1 MNDLVR
7 LYNEGKALMEQ
18 AIDCYSKN
26 QINEAEELRNRANDV
41 YSKAHKIY
49 CLENTDRDKLY
60 GKNRNFGI
68 CYHIFEDSLLKN
80 MKSRKG
86 KKFINEVS
94 NLIKKD
100 KILKKQFDVY
110 NNICKK
116 SVTETNKYIDDII
129 ECVSKMDVSKNDI
142 KKSNDKLIDLLEA
155 NSNVNKLLD
164 IDNDTIKLYED
175 IEFILTNKKTLN
187 NIDEFNTVKNSLS
200 ESLSKIYTHNNSE
213 VNEDYEK
220 KISDITEKYEDI
232 TDDELKLFE
241 KISSKNTNKSNLFD
255 AYKNETIDNVNEAIN
270 NASDDDREQ
279 WQNIKTA
286 LDEKKYNEKTF
297 VEDILN
303 FVEIQ
308 KNL

>member
-1 MNDLVR
+1 MNDLVK

-18 AIDCYSKN
+18 AIDCYSNNK
-26 QINEAEELRNRANDV
+26 INEAEELRNKANDV
-41 YSKAHKIY
+41 YSKAHTLY

-80 MKSRKG
+80 MKNRKG

-100 KILKKQFDVY
+100 KVLKEQFDVY

-116 SVTETNKYIDDII
+116 NVTETNKYIDDII
-129 ECVSKMDVSKNDI
+129 ECVSKMDISKNDI

-164 IDNDTIKLYED
+164 IDNDTLKLYED
-175 IEFILTNKKTLN
+175 IEFILTNKKTIN
-187 NIDEFNTVKNSLS
+187 NIDEFNSVKNNLT
-200 ESLSKIYTHNNSE
+200 ESLNKIYHHDNSE
-213 VNEDYEK
+213 INEDYEQ

-232 TDDELKLFE
+232 TNDELKLFE
-241 KISSKNTNKSNLFD
+241 KITSKNTNKSELFD
-255 AYKNETIDNVNEAIN
+255 IYKSETIDNVNEAIN
-270 NASDDDREQ
+270 NASDEDKEQ
-279 WQNIKTA
+279 WQNIKTV

-297 VEDILN
+297 IEDVLN
-303 FVEIQ
+303 FIEIQ